1 MIPDCT
7 PNNTERSSNLSI
19 SEATFVLSTDNNSLK
34 YLDFYGYNY
43 TDIRYFGVQIQDGET
58 GQLIYDDKPFAPS
71 YNSGNLIVDYTNL
84 FNESVCSFLVGKSGV
99 QLNSWV
105 DNIFYPFIVNNTL
118 FLAVK
123 VFLRGRYQQNTSTLY
138 SYTVRTVVFKF
149 ENDRFTIVLDIDEPA
164 LYLGLSEDLCVH
176 RAINFWSKNTYD
188 QRMFS
193 LIDDK
198 YLISLTEWDYS
209 ADQNLD
215 KGVLVTIYEI
225 DQNNNFFLRKQQFI
239 NFLDYTQNPEFFNC
253 LFGGTADLYYN
264 DPWVFHSHVVKIENK
279 PNHFLL
285 AVRENECNHINMY
298 KVCYFDEN
306 LNISCSKTFINGNYQ
321 DLLTISLSTDWYY
334 NDIEWSSGIRS
345 ATFFDN
351 KLFVLSTGV
360 AFLVPNF
367 NSNSLDEVD
376 CYDGCLLVFDVPNM
390 QNIQFI
396 DFFGQSSFQ
405 GRIYDPS
412 TRLNVNFAQL
422 EEFIGNNGTKYYQT
436 YFSTDQNLISKVCQE
451 MYEKQLI
458 DDISY
463 CTTNTKLEIT
473 GKSDA
478 GYLLP
483 FSWKLI
489 EKDCFIVYIAFLSVE
504 FYDATTNEY
513 KYDYIINSN
522 HPRTP
527 IAFAFV
533 FVVDKE
539 NPIVDNKLNAELKE
553 VIAISEYGDYYR
565 VKYFLTH
572 EDKIFFFKKFF
583 SGIPM

>member
-1 MIPDCT
+1 MIPECA
-7 PNNTERSSNLSI
+7 PNKTERSSNLSI
-19 SEATFVLSTDNNSLK
+19 DYTTFVLSTDNNSLK
-34 YLDFYGYNY
+34 YVNFYSHNY
-43 TDIRYFGVQIQDGET
+43 SRYSRFRVQIQDGET
-58 GQLIYDDKPFAPS
+58 GQLIYDDRPFAPS

-99 QLNSWV
+99 QLDSWV
-105 DNIFYPFIVNNTL
+105 DDIFYSFVVNNTL

-123 VFLRGRYQQNTSTLY
+123 VFLRGRYQQNTYTTF

-176 RAINFWSKNTYD
+176 RAINFWSKYINE

-198 YLISLTEWDYS
+198 YLISLTEWDSS

-215 KGVLVTIYEI
+215 KGVLVTVYEI

-253 LFGGTADLYYN
+253 LFEGTADLYYN

-285 AVRENECNHINMY
+285 AVRESNCNYINMY

-334 NDIEWSSGIRS
+334 SDLEWSSGIRS

-351 KLFVLSTGV
+351 KLFVLSTGEV
-360 AFLVPNF
+360 FSVPNF

-376 CYDGCLLVFDVPNM
+376 CYDGCLLVFDIQNM

-396 DFFGQSSFQ
+396 DFLDKVLST
-405 GRIYDPS
+405 GRIM
-412 TRLNVNFAQL
+412 TIL
-422 EEFIGNNGTKYYQT
+422 
-436 YFSTDQNLISKVCQE
+436 QE
-451 MYEKQLI
+451 SM
-458 DDISY
+458 
-463 CTTNTKLEIT
+463 
-473 GKSDA
+473 
-478 GYLLP
+478 
-483 FSWKLI
+483 
-489 EKDCFIVYIAFLSVE
+489 
-504 FYDATTNEY
+504 
-513 KYDYIINSN
+513 
-522 HPRTP
+522 
-527 IAFAFV
+527 
-533 FVVDKE
+533 
-539 NPIVDNKLNAELKE
+539 
-553 VIAISEYGDYYR
+553 
-565 VKYFLTH
+565 
-572 EDKIFFFKKFF
+572 
-583 SGIPM
+583 

>member
-7 PNNTERSSNLSI
+7 PNKTERPSNLSI
-19 SEATFVLSTDNNSLK
+19 SSTTFVLSTDNNSLK
-34 YLDFYGYNY
+34 YLDFYGYSY
-43 TDIRYFGVQIQDGET
+43 EDIRYFGVRIQDGET

-71 YNSGNLIVDYTNL
+71 YTSGNLIVDYTNL

-99 QLNSWV
+99 QLSSLV

-123 VFLRGRYQQNTSTLY
+123 VFLRGKYQQNTSTLY

-176 RAINFWSKNTYD
+176 RAINFWDKHLDD
-188 QRMFS
+188 QRVFS

-253 LFGGTADLYYN
+253 LFGGTADLDYN
-264 DPWVFHSHVVKIENK
+264 DPWVYHSHVVKIENK

-285 AVRENECNHINMY
+285 AVRESSCNYINMY

-321 DLLTISLSTDWYY
+321 DLLTISLSTDWPYIR
-334 NDIEWSSGIRS
+334 DEWSSGIRS

-360 AFLVPNF
+360 AFLLPNF
-367 NSNSLDEVD
+367 NSNSFDELD
-376 CYDGCLLVFDVPNM
+376 CYDGCLLVFDVQNM

-396 DFFGQSSFQ
+396 DFFGRGIFV
-405 GRIYDPS
+405 GRIYDRS

-458 DDISY
+458 NNISY
-463 CTTNTKLEIT
+463 CTTNTKLEII
-473 GKSDA
+473 GNSNA

-489 EKDCFIVYIAFLSVE
+489 EKDCFIVYNAFLFVE
-504 FYDATTNEY
+504 FYKATNNKY
-513 KYDYIINSN
+513 KYDYTKNPN

-527 IAFAFV
+527 IHFAFV
-533 FVVDKE
+533 FLVNKE

-553 VIAISEYGDYYR
+553 VIAISEYGDYYNA
-565 VKYFLTH
+565 KYLLTH
-572 EDKIFFFKKFF
+572 EDKIFFFK
-583 SGIPM
+583 

>member
-7 PNNTERSSNLSI
+7 PNKTERSSNLSI
-19 SEATFVLSTDNNSLK
+19 SRTTFVLSTDNNSLK
-34 YLDFYGYNY
+34 YLNFYGYDS
-43 TDIRYFGVQIQDGET
+43 TDIRDFGVQIQDGET
-58 GQLIYDDKPFAPS
+58 GQLIYDDKLFAPS
-71 YNSGNLIVDYTNL
+71 YNSENLIIDYTNL

-99 QLNSWV
+99 QLNSWL

-123 VFLRGRYQQNTSTLY
+123 VLLRGRYKQNTSTLY

-164 LYLGLSEDLCVH
+164 LYLGLSEDLCVQ
-176 RAINFWSKNTYD
+176 RAINFWSKYRD

-198 YLISLTEWDYS
+198 YLISLTEWDSS

-253 LFGGTADLYYN
+253 LFRGTADLYDN
-264 DPWVFHSHVVKIENK
+264 DPLVYHSHVVKIENK

-285 AVRENECNHINMY
+285 AVRESSCNYINMY

-321 DLLTISLSTDWYY
+321 DLLTISLSTDWYDY
-334 NDIEWSSGIRS
+334 DQESSSGIKS

-351 KLFVLSTGV
+351 KLFVLSTGLI
-360 AFLVPNF
+360 FLVPNF
-367 NSNSLDEVD
+367 NSNSLDGVN
-376 CYDGCLLVFDVPNM
+376 CSDGCLLVFDISNM
-390 QNIQFI
+390 QNAQFI
-396 DFFGQSSFQ
+396 DFFGKSYFT
-405 GRIYDPS
+405 GKIYDPS

-458 DDISY
+458 DDILY
-463 CTTNTKLEIT
+463 CTTNTKLKIT

-478 GYLLP
+478 GYLVP

-489 EKDCFIVYIAFLSVE
+489 EKDCFIVYIAFLFVE

-513 KYDYIINSN
+513 KHNYVINSN
-522 HPRTP
+522 HPNTP

-553 VIAISEYGDYYR
+553 VIAISEAGDYYNAK
-565 VKYFLTH
+565 KYFLTH
-572 EDKIFFFKKFF
+572 EDKIFFFKELL
-583 SGIPM
+583 MENL

>member
-7 PNNTERSSNLSI
+7 PNKTERSSNLSI
-19 SEATFVLSTDNNSLK
+19 SETTFVLSTDNNSLK
-34 YLDFYGYNY
+34 YLDFYNY
-43 TDIRYFGVQIQDGET
+43 YFTDIRNFGVQIQDGET
-58 GQLIYDDKPFAPS
+58 GQLIYDDTPFAPS

-105 DNIFYPFIVNNTL
+105 DTIFYPFIVNNTL

-123 VFLRGRYQQNTSTLY
+123 VFLEGRYKQDTSTLY
-138 SYTVRTVVFKF
+138 SETVRTVVFKF

-176 RAINFWSKNTYD
+176 RAINFWSRYIDD

-209 ADQNLD
+209 ADQNLN

-239 NFLDYTQNPEFFNC
+239 NFLDYTQHPEFFNC
-253 LFGGTADLYYN
+253 LYEGTADLNYN
-264 DPWVFHSHVVKIENK
+264 NPWVYHSHVVKIENK

-285 AVRENECNHINMY
+285 AVRESSCNYINMY

-321 DLLTISLSTDWYY
+321 DLLTISLSTDWGY
-334 NDIEWSSGIRS
+334 NVLEWSSRIRS

-351 KLFVLSTGV
+351 KLFVLSTGS

-367 NSNSLDEVD
+367 NSNSLDVVNCD
-376 CYDGCLLVFDVPNM
+376 DGCLLVFDVPNM

-396 DFFGQSSFQ
+396 DFFGQSSFS
-405 GRIYDPS
+405 GKIYDPS

-422 EEFIGNNGTKYYQT
+422 EEFIGNNGAKYYQT

-458 DDISY
+458 DDILY

-513 KYDYIINSN
+513 KYDYTINSN

-553 VIAISEYGDYYR
+553 VIAISEDQDYDWE
-565 VKYFLTH
+565 KYFLTH
-572 EDKIFFFKKFF
+572 EDKIFFFKQFF
-583 SGIPM
+583 SGVPM

>member
-7 PNNTERSSNLSI
+7 PNKTERSSNLSI
-19 SEATFVLSTDNNSLK
+19 SRTTFVLSTDNNSLK
-34 YLDFYGYNY
+34 YLNFYSYDFS
-43 TDIRYFGVQIQDGET
+43 DIRYFGVQIQDGET

-71 YNSGNLIVDYTNL
+71 YNSENLIIDYTNL

-99 QLNSWV
+99 QLDSWL
-105 DNIFYPFIVNNTL
+105 DSIFYPFIVNNTL

-123 VFLRGRYQQNTSTLY
+123 VLLRGRYKQNTSTLY

-164 LYLGLSEDLCVH
+164 LYLGLSEDLCVQ
-176 RAINFWSKNTYD
+176 RAINFWSKYRD

-198 YLISLTEWDYS
+198 YLISLTEWDSS

-253 LFGGTADLYYN
+253 LFRGTADLYEN
-264 DPWVFHSHVVKIENK
+264 DPWVYHSHVVKIENK

-285 AVRENECNHINMY
+285 AVRESSCNYINMY

-321 DLLTISLSTDWYY
+321 DLLTISLSTDWYDY
-334 NDIEWSSGIRS
+334 DQESSSGIKS

-351 KLFVLSTGV
+351 KLFVLSTGLI
-360 AFLVPNF
+360 FLVPNF
-367 NSNSLDEVD
+367 NSNSLDGVN
-376 CYDGCLLVFDVPNM
+376 CSDGCLLVFDISNM

-396 DFFGQSSFQ
+396 DFFGKSSFT
-405 GRIYDPS
+405 GKIYDPS

-463 CTTNTKLEIT
+463 CTTNTKLKIT

-478 GYLLP
+478 GYLVP

-489 EKDCFIVYIAFLSVE
+489 EKDCFIVYITFLFVE

-513 KYDYIINSN
+513 KHNYVINSN
-522 HPRTP
+522 HPNTP

-553 VIAISEYGDYYR
+553 VIAISEAGDYYNAK
-565 VKYFLTH
+565 KYFLTH
-572 EDKIFFFKKFF
+572 EDKIFFFK
-583 SGIPM
+583 